1 MAETYEHNTQENKVT
16 KTSIEQN
23 MDIQPKAM
31 PRKRK
36 KEDPPPKAMPRQKK
50 KNDEKEKKD
59 GDEKEKKMKMKRMRK
74 DGIQVLGV
82 QPRLRVTA
90 TGVITDRIYRVHKPP
105 GARFTK

>member
-16 KTSIEQN
+16 KTSSEQN

-59 GDEKEKKMKMKRMRK
+59 GDEKEKKDEDEENEERRHP
-74 DGIQVLGV
+74 GPWG
-82 QPRLRVTA
+82 PA
-90 TGVITDRIYRVHKPP
+90 TPP
-105 GARFTK
+105 GHGHCLYYGPYLPGA

>member
-59 GDEKEKKMKMKRMRK
+59 GDEKEKKGEDEENEERRHP
-74 DGIQVLGV
+74 GPWG
-82 QPRLRVTA
+82 PA
-90 TGVITDRIYRVHKPP
+90 TPP
-105 GARFTK
+105 GDGHWRYYGPYIPGA